1 MRDAGHV
8 EEIGRVLDGSQTG
21 RDSFVSASW
30 RRCVELYGMDPTRS
44 DPAYIVTEAE
54 LRDHRKQA
62 EWMIAA
68 ARSGL
73 QSLFRQVAG
82 QNYVLLLTDAKGVC
96 VDFFGDDLFTEDL
109 RSAGLYLG
117 SNWSEDL
124 AGTCGVGACI
134 VTQEPVTVHQDDHFG
149 NAHTVLSC
157 TAAPIFDSLG
167 QLAAVLDI
175 SLLRSPTPKSS
186 QNLAMNLVTSA
197 ARRVEMANLMAESP
211 RDWVLR
217 LSSSPEFLDV
227 DPEAAVRLDGS
238 GRVLGYTR
246 AARRLFPEGAPILGR
261 GIDEVLSISVDDLPD
276 LMRDRPTEER
286 VIEMRDG
293 GALFG
298 HAIAPKAPR
307 HPHQGLRRGGPLA
320 GLTGGDPEMNRLIG
334 QAERLAPGNVPLL
347 ICGET
352 GTGKTKL
359 ARAIHMSSKAQGF
372 ISLECAGL
380 DPQTLMQNCAEAI
393 GPTTLLLRRIEEIA
407 PETAIALGGLL
418 DRRPELRTLATSCF
432 EPSQIALPR
441 PLFHRLAGC
450 VLSVPPLRMRRDLDW
465 LMSRHLRRHAG
476 DAVRLSPSARA
487 ELLGRR
493 WPGNI
498 RELEQVLDVAAAL
511 CVGSVIDLLDL
522 PTPVEITPN
531 IEKALPAPSDPWDML
546 EEILDACEWNMA
558 RAARR
563 LGVNRSTILRRI
575 RKAGLRPP
583 E

>member
-1 MRDAGHV
+1 MRETRHV
-8 EEIGRVLDGSQTG
+8 MEIGRVLEGTQTG

-30 RRCVELYGMDPTRS
+30 RRCVEIYGMDPMRS
-44 DPAYIVTEAE
+44 DPAYIVTETE

-82 QNYVLLLTDAKGVC
+82 QNYVLLLTDAKGIC

-109 RSAGLYLG
+109 RRAGLYLG

-134 VTQEPVTVHQDDHFG
+134 FTQEPVTVHQDDHFG
-149 NAHTVLSC
+149 NAHTALSC

-175 SLLRSPTPKSS
+175 SLLRSPSPKSS
-186 QNLAMNLVTSA
+186 QNLAMSLVTNA

-217 LSSSPEFLDV
+217 LSASPEFLDV

-238 GRVLGYTR
+238 GRILGYTR
-246 AARRLFPEGAPILGR
+246 AARRLFPEGGAIIGR
-261 GIDEVLSISVDDLPD
+261 HIDEVLSVTVDDLPD

-298 HAIAPKAPR
+298 HAIAPKAPHHSPCQTLAGR
-307 HPHQGLRRGGPLA
+307 HRGGALA
-320 GLTGGDPEMNRLIG
+320 ALTGGDPGLARLLA
-334 QAERLAPGNVPLL
+334 QAERLAPGPVPLL
-347 ICGET
+347 ITGET
-352 GTGKTKL
+352 GTGKAKL
-359 ARAIHMSSKAQGF
+359 ARAVHMMSKAPGF

-380 DPQTLMQNCAEAI
+380 TPQTLLDACLGAQ
-393 GPTTLLLRRIEEIA
+393 GLTSLLLRRIEDL
-407 PETAIALGGLL
+407 PLDTANTLSGLL
-418 DRRPELRTLATSCF
+418 DRRPDLRTLSTSCLAAS
-432 EPSQIALPR
+432 EINLPR

-450 VLSVPPLRMRRDLDW
+450 TLPLPPLRLRRDFEW
-465 LMSRHLRRHAG
+465 LAVRHLH
-476 DAVRLSPSARA
+476 DTIRLSPSARA
-487 ELLGRR
+487 ELMGRS

-511 CVGSVIDLLDL
+511 CDGAVIDLPDL
-522 PTPVEITPN
+522 PPPVAQSADRRE
-531 IEKALPAPSDPWDML
+531 APDSDPWDAL
-546 EEILDACEWNMA
+546 EQVLEACDWNMA
-558 RAARR
+558 QAARR
-563 LGVNRSTILRRI
+563 FGVNRSTILRRI

-583 E
+583 A

>member
-359 ARAIHMSSKAQGF
+359 ARAIHMTSKSQGF

-380 DPQTLMQNCAEAI
+380 APQTLMQNCAEAI

-487 ELLGRR
+487 ELLGRS

-522 PTPVEITPN
+522 PSPVEVTPQ

>member
-1 MRDAGHV
+1 MKNTRHV
-8 EEIGRVLDGSQTG
+8 EEIERVLDGSQTG
-21 RDSFVSASW
+21 RDNFVSASW
-30 RRCVELYGMDPTRS
+30 RRCVELYGMDPMRS
-44 DPAYIVTEAE
+44 DPAYIVTDAE

-62 EWMIAA
+62 EWLIAT
-68 ARSGL
+68 ARTGL

-149 NAHTVLSC
+149 NAHVALSC

-246 AARRLFPEGAPILGR
+246 AARRLFPETGPILGR
-261 GIDEVLSISVDDLPD
+261 RIDEVLSVSVDDLPD

-307 HPHQGLRRGGPLA
+307 QAHPGMRRGGALA
-320 GLTGGDPEMNRLIG
+320 GLTGGDPDMARLLG
-334 QAERLAPGNVPLL
+334 QAERLAPGTVPLL
-347 ICGET
+347 ITGET

-359 ARAIHMSSKAQGF
+359 ARAIHMMSKAQGF
-372 ISLECAGL
+372 ISLECATLRPEDIADLCL
-380 DPQTLMQNCAEAI
+380 DTVSL
-393 GPTTLLLRRIEEIA
+393 TTLLLRRVEELSD
-407 PETAIALGGLL
+407 ETAIALSGLL
-418 DRRPELRTLATSCF
+418 DRRPDLRTLSTSCLD
-432 EPSQIALPR
+432 PARIHLPR
-441 PLFHRLAGC
+441 TLFHRLAGY

-465 LMSRHLRRHAG
+465 LMSRHLRRHTA

-487 ELLGRR
+487 ELMGRT

-498 RELEQVLDVAAAL
+498 REMEQVLDTAAAL
-511 CVGSVIDLLDL
+511 CVGSVIDLPDL
-522 PTPVEITPN
+522 PSPIGYGPEAATPVAI
-531 IEKALPAPSDPWDML
+531 DPWAAL
-546 EEILDACEWNMA
+546 EQVLIACDWNMA

-563 LGVNRSTILRRI
+563 FGVNRSTILRRM
-575 RKAGLRPP
+575 RAAGLRPP